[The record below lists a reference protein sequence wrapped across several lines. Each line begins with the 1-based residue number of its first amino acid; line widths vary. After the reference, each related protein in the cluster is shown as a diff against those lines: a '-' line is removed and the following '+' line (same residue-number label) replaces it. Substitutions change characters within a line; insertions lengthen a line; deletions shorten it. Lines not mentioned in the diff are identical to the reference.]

1 MDRTLRTPKNNPWDT
16 EMSGLDSHRLSLD
29 MALTFG
35 RQFIAGFFQ
44 LLIILLISRLLGP
57 EGAGV
62 YVVVLLL
69 PTLLSQLLNLGLA
82 PANVFFVASEQFD
95 LTQVWAANRNIV
107 LAMSLFGLA
116 IGCAIVH
123 FVGAT
128 IFPEIDTSLLFL
140 ALLIYPASLMN
151 NVLTSLYQAK
161 QNFRS
166 FNVLV
171 LAQPAIVLLLL
182 IILWSTSVFSLLA
195 VIIATAVAHA
205 ATFVLGLLMI
215 RKSVEVLLDQ
225 KAPMITY
232 ARRCAMALRPILA
245 T

>member
-44 LLIILLISRLLGP
+44 LLIILFISRLLGP

-128 IFPEIDTSLLFL
+128 IF
-140 ALLIYPASLMN
+140 
-151 NVLTSLYQAK
+151 
-161 QNFRS
+161 
-166 FNVLV
+166 
-171 LAQPAIVLLLL
+171 
-182 IILWSTSVFSLLA
+182 
-195 VIIATAVAHA
+195 
-205 ATFVLGLLMI
+205 
-215 RKSVEVLLDQ
+215 RKSTLVCCFW
-225 KAPMITY
+225 P
-232 ARRCAMALRPILA
+232 C
-245 T
+245 

>member
-1 MDRTLRTPKNNPWDT
+1 MGYRNEWAGLTPPIT
-16 EMSGLDSHRLSLD
+16 RHGLDLR
-29 MALTFG
+29 AT
-35 RQFIAGFFQ
+35 IYCWVFQ
-44 LLIILLISRLLGP
+44 LLIILFISRLLGP

-128 IFPEIDTSLLFL
+128 IF
-140 ALLIYPASLMN
+140 
-151 NVLTSLYQAK
+151 
-161 QNFRS
+161 
-166 FNVLV
+166 
-171 LAQPAIVLLLL
+171 
-182 IILWSTSVFSLLA
+182 
-195 VIIATAVAHA
+195 
-205 ATFVLGLLMI
+205 
-215 RKSVEVLLDQ
+215 RKSTLVCCFW
-225 KAPMITY
+225 P
-232 ARRCAMALRPILA
+232 C
-245 T
+245 